1 MRCFCN
7 NESRKKVY
15 MFNPYQNDLIRQKAL
30 IEQQLQ
36 QLSQV
41 PPININNQFSQM
53 PKEQSFDF
61 NGRWVSNESE
71 ARQAAN
77 NNLPLILF
85 DRESPIF
92 YMKSTDGSLKKY
104 AFKEVESKQDNSE
117 LENRVDSL
125 DQKLDKLLKALGE
138 GDKNEPTIQ
147 TNDKQPDSKH
157 IRKL

>member
-1 MRCFCN
+1 
-7 NESRKKVY
+7 

-36 QLSQV
+36 QLNQV
-41 PPININNQFSQM
+41 PPININNQFSQT

-104 AFKEVESKQDNSE
+104 TFKEVESKQDNSE
-117 LENRVDSL
+117 LESRVNTL

-147 TNDKQPDSKH
+147 TNDKQSDSKH